1 MTTNKLCNFLQ
12 RFHLPLRG
20 VVAPKY
26 STAVHQ
32 QNSLSNKI
40 EFDPSLFK
48 INKKIC
54 EPNLSLASLSINS
67 HDFDLPTHRGW
78 INNVIDSP
86 IKKIYD
92 ITDPAKNDYSKE
104 DKTTDKTIDLPTNNS
119 SINIEKQAA
128 RMIVIRRRKMRR
140 HKLKK
145 LRKKMKFKWAK
156 VKQRRELKKEK
167 AFHAELLAQIHE
179 AEKFD
184 AKKYV
189 QSKFDILDN
198 VRIPSRWKG
207 EILPESMIREFM
219 QKEEEI
225 KQRKLNIPRLK
236 LD

>member
-12 RFHLPLRG
+12 RLHLPLR
-20 VVAPKY
+20 
-26 STAVHQ
+26 
-32 QNSLSNKI
+32 
-40 EFDPSLFK
+40 
-48 INKKIC
+48 
-54 EPNLSLASLSINS
+54 
-67 HDFDLPTHRGW
+67 
-78 INNVIDSP
+78 
-86 IKKIYD
+86 
-92 ITDPAKNDYSKE
+92 

-225 KQRKLNIPRLK
+225 KQRKLNIPRQ
-236 LD
+236 